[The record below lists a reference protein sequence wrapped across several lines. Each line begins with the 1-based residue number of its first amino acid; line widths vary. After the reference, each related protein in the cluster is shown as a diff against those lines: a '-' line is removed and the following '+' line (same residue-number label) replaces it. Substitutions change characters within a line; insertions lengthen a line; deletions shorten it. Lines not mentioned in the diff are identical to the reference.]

1 MEKKLKKG
9 IKNIFAFNIEIDLPI
24 ANNYLENCLISINK
38 PLKMLRKGIENI
50 LAIREVINEQKKVND
65 DDLFSLMK

>member
-1 MEKKLKKG
+1 
-9 IKNIFAFNIEIDLPI
+9 
-24 ANNYLENCLISINK
+24 
-38 PLKMLRKGIENI
+38 MLRKGVENI

>member
-1 MEKKLKKG
+1 
-9 IKNIFAFNIEIDLPI
+9 
-24 ANNYLENCLISINK
+24 
-38 PLKMLRKGIENI
+38 MLRKGIENI